1 MLSIYPINNDLNNTI
16 PLLSQNQI
24 NILSSLPKKPLYDLY
39 TQQYSFITN
48 YFEIHFSKIHFIS
61 YKAKFIPNTLNSSLK
76 RALLIAHFNS
86 IGLHKIITDG
96 CTVSLPEIIIEEHC
110 HFSIHSKNN
119 VVYIVDLIPIQSNVF
134 TTQKANILLKSI
146 FVEDTN
152 SIVSFKKSFYDT
164 SKTIELNTSDGKLK
178 ILNGFSSTL
187 RIFGNQTFLVV
198 NSSHKIFQIKTFLQ
212 FMENKGVE
220 QIKFEFKPMSL
231 FNSLTKKLVKIDSID
246 FSKTPLH
253 TFKLK
258 DGKEISFIDYYKSKY
273 GVIIKNTEQPL
284 LVQNNPF
291 FNENNN
297 SNEFSYFIPEFM
309 YMTGLSS
316 KMKSDKKLLVEL
328 ENIFYKPPNI
338 KLENILSLVSQ
349 YICKL
354 PSLNLWNI
362 TINPIPLKIMGFRL
376 ERPQLIFRD
385 SLLRLSTL
393 KEWKYDIRN
402 KLLYNPVNIT
412 KWCALVPTQYL
423 DYFTRFEQILHQF
436 HTKIHIEYT
445 SPKIIKMIGLS
456 LDDYFNEIL
465 NYKIVF
471 VVILNDSLYED
482 IKRKCFD
489 KEIITQC
496 IHPDTLK
503 KQNLFPIV
511 SQITYQIQSKIGGI
525 PWDVLTNNKFIKTM
539 IIGIAVTP
547 YDDNKECISLVSSM
561 KYNSFATRKKYS
573 AIETKG
579 SGNAGYNSQILIQK
593 ALDDWYKENL
603 KYPSNII
610 IYRKAN
616 KTSLLKI
623 KEGELNLL
631 KQIINS
637 KSISIKLL
645 YFIVSC
651 RNDIKVFSQNYQSYF
666 NPQPG
671 TIICDT
677 IFEHDNFE
685 FYLISHI
692 PIKGVVRPVLYTSL
706 YNSTEFTQQQIYQ
719 ITFDLC
725 HLHYSVLSSIYTPAH
740 LFEANELSH
749 VLNKCGYTKTTFTQ
763 RFNSKKNQLKRQR
776 FGIEKEQNHDKYSFD
791 KKKLKQMK
799 IEYKITSEEILNSFS
814 TSSDTLLPQ
823 MSEDFNN
830 QITQKKPHLSK
841 ILLEKEPKKF
851 NTTTHK
857 KKENKRAF
865 SLEEINTVR
874 KGTPISKPEEHSDLS
889 FSYGVMTDE
898 SFTDND
904 YYDISSHPYY

>member
-1 MLSIYPINNDLNNTI
+1 MSSIYPINNDLNNTI
-16 PLLSQNQI
+16 PLLSQNQ
-24 NILSSLPKKPLYDLY
+24 NSLLSSLPKKPLHDLY
-39 TQQYSFITN
+39 IQQYPVITN
-48 YFEIHFSKIHFIS
+48 YFEIHFSKIHFVS

-96 CTVSLPEIIIEEHC
+96 CTVSLPETIIEEHC

-119 VVYIVDLIPIQSNVF
+119 IVYIVDLTPIHSNVF

-152 SIVSFKKSFYDT
+152 FIVSFKKSFYDT

-187 RIFGNQTFLVV
+187 RIFGNKTFLVV
-198 NSSHKIFQIKTFLQ
+198 NSSYKIFQTKTFLQ
-212 FMENKGVE
+212 FMENKSVE
-220 QIKFEFKPMSL
+220 QIKFEFKPISL

-258 DGKEISFIDYYKSKY
+258 DGKEISFIDYYQLKY
-273 GVIIKNTEQPL
+273 GVIIKNIEQPL

-291 FNENNN
+291 FKENNKL
-297 SNEFSYFIPEFM
+297 NEFSYFIPEFM

-316 KMKSDKKLLVEL
+316 KMKSDKKLLSEL

-338 KLENILSLVSQ
+338 KLENIQSLVLQ

-376 ERPQLIFRD
+376 QRPQLIFRD
-385 SLLRLSTL
+385 SFLQLPTL
-393 KEWKYDIRN
+393 KEWSYDIRN
-402 KLLYNPVNIT
+402 KLLYNPVTIT

-423 DYFTRFEQILHQF
+423 DYFIRFEQILHQF

-471 VVILNDSLYED
+471 VVLLNDSLYED

-489 KEIITQC
+489 REIITQC
-496 IHPDTLK
+496 ILPDTLK

-511 SQITYQIQSKIGGI
+511 SQITYQIQSKLGGI
-525 PWDVLTNNKFIKTM
+525 PWDVLTNNKLFKTM
-539 IIGIAVTP
+539 IIGISVIP

-561 KYNSFATRKKYS
+561 KSNSLATRKKYS
-573 AIETKG
+573 TIEKKG
-579 SGNAGYNSQILIQK
+579 CGNEGYNSQILIQK

-603 KYPSNII
+603 EYPSNII

-623 KEGELNLL
+623 KEGELSLL
-631 KQIINS
+631 KQVISS
-637 KSISIKLL
+637 KGIPIKLL
-645 YFIVSC
+645 YFIVSS
-651 RNDIKVFSQNYQSYF
+651 RNDIKIFSQNYQSYF

-692 PIKGVVRPVLYTSL
+692 PMKGVVRPVLYTSL

-725 HLHYSVLSSIYTPAH
+725 HLHYSILSSIYIPAH

-749 VLNKCGYTKTTFTQ
+749 VLNKCGYTKTTFTEKFKNK
-763 RFNSKKNQLKRQR
+763 RNQLRRQLFDTQR
-776 FGIEKEQNHDKYSFD
+776 EQDYDKSSFD
-791 KKKLKQMK
+791 QKKLKLMNTRYEK
-799 IEYKITSEEILNSFS
+799 TSEKILDSSN
-814 TSSDTLLPQ
+814 TSSKTILLQ
-823 MSEDFNN
+823 VSEDLKS
-830 QITQKKPHLSK
+830 QITQKKPRLSK
-841 ILLEKEPKKF
+841 TLLEKEVKKN

-857 KKENKRAF
+857 KTKNKRTF

-874 KGTPISKPEEHSDLS
+874 KGTPISKPEDHSDLS
-889 FSYGVMTDE
+889 FSYGVITDE
-898 SFTDND
+898 SLTNTD